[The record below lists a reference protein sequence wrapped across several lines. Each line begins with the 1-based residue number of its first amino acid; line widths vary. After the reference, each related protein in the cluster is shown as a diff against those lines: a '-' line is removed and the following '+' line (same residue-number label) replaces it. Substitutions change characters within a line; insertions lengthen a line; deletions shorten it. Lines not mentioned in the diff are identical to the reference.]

1 MILELYQL
9 REGWIWKLASEDD
22 NNVEKKEIRLL
33 SDVIFY
39 LSLNLEN
46 NINDNEFL
54 TTELKQ
60 VTITHSEKIIEL
72 QYLHTLLP

>member
-1 MILELYQL
+1 MLFFIYH
-9 REGWIWKLASEDD
+9 SH
-22 NNVEKKEIRLL
+22 
-33 SDVIFY
+33 
-39 LSLNLEN
+39 LEN
-46 NINDNEFL
+46 NINDNVFL